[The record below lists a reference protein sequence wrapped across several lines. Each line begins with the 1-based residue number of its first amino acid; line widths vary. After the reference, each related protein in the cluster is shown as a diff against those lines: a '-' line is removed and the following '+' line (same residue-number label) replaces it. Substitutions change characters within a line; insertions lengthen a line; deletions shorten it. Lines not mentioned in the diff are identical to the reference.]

1 MNETPESS
9 CHLTEFVRL
18 LTDHQAAIRGYIR
31 VLIPNEFDIRDVL
44 QNTNL
49 FLWEERDTFVAGSN
63 FKAWAFAVARF
74 RAMEHIKKLKQQ
86 NRLVFDSQLIELLD
100 ADSHE
105 PWSDSMEREFNALE
119 HCLQLLSTKDR
130 ALIDARY
137 ASRTPLAEYAARD
150 GRSEASLRVILCR
163 LRGILRGCID
173 KQLHFEEGRT

>member
-1 MNETPESS
+1 MNENPEASR
-9 CHLTEFVRL
+9 HLTEFVRL

-49 FLWEERDTFVAGSN
+49 FLWEKRDTFEPGSN

-74 RAMEHIKKLKQQ
+74 RAMEHLKKLKRE
-86 NRLVFDSQLIELLD
+86 NRLVFDSELIELID
-100 ADSHE
+100 ADCHE

-119 HCLQLLSTKDR
+119 HCLQLLNTKDR

-137 ASRTPLAEYAARD
+137 SSRTPLAEYAARD

-163 LRGILRGCID
+163 LRGILRACMD
-173 KQLHFEEGRT
+173 KQLDPGEGRT